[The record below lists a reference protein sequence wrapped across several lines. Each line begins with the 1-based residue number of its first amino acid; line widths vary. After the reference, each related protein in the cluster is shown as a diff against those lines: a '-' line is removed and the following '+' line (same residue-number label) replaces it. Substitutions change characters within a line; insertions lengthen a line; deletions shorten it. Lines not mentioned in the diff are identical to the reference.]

1 MDATDLT
8 TLSQGL
14 AQSAVQAAESVS
26 GVPVSAHVLAG
37 VAIAAGFI
45 MWCAGRRFVRPLY
58 ALAFALL
65 GGTLGFTGPATIGL
79 EIDPSIGMLVGG
91 VLGAILGVVMYRF
104 TMASTLGIVGGVAA
118 PMLAVAALNFSQDPG
133 LSTGTLDQADLLLQ
147 DTIQGTQQGDVAASN
162 TTLDLLSQEAGEAI
176 LGEITTAAM
185 SAAEQV
191 RSMVIEMLEGGQD
204 WFASLPGDQQVLM
217 IGVTLVGAAVGFL
230 LGFSFPGRVS
240 AVGTA
245 FVGAAIW
252 LPALVWLIR
261 LIGVEVSTTSQW
273 SPLSWLVIWVTVSVA
288 GVLLQWTSP
297 KPRADD
303 A

>member
-1 MDATDLT
+1 M
-8 TLSQGL
+8 
-14 AQSAVQAAESVS
+14 
-26 GVPVSAHVLAG
+26 
-37 VAIAAGFI
+37 I
-45 MWCAGRRFVRPLY
+45 
-58 ALAFALL
+58 ALAAMNFADA
-65 GGTLGFTGPATIGL
+65 PARTT
-79 EIDPSIGMLVGG
+79 D
-91 VLGAILGVVMYRF
+91 
-104 TMASTLGIVGGVAA
+104 
-118 PMLAVAALNFSQDPG
+118 
-133 LSTGTLDQADLLLQ
+133 TLDQADLLLQ
-147 DTIQGTQQGDVAASN
+147 DTIAGTQQGDVAASN
-162 TTLDLLSQEAGEAI
+162 STLGMLSEEASEAI
-176 LGEITTAAM
+176 LGEITSAAV

-191 RSMVIEMLEGGQD
+191 RTMVTNLLDGGRD
-204 WFASLPGDQQVLM
+204 WFADLPGDQQVLM
-217 IGVTLVGAAVGFL
+217 IGVTIVGAAVGFL

-273 SPLSWLVIWVTVSVA
+273 SPLSWLVIWVTVSMA

>member
-1 MDATDLT
+1 MDSVDLT
-8 TLSQGL
+8 TLSQTV
-14 AQSAVQAAESVS
+14 AQAGESLS
-26 GVPVSAHVLAG
+26 QVPVSAHVLAG
-37 VAIAAGFI
+37 VAIGAGFI

-58 ALAFALL
+58 ALAFAIL
-65 GGTLGFTGPATIGL
+65 GGTIGFTGPATAGI
-79 EIDPSIGMLVGG
+79 EIDPSIGMVVGG
-91 VLGAILGVVMYRF
+91 VLGAIMGVVMYRI
-104 TMASTLGIVGGVAA
+104 TMASTLGIVGGIAA
-118 PMLAVAALNFSQDPG
+118 PMVALAAMNLLQTPEITTD
-133 LSTGTLDQADLLLQ
+133 TLTQADLLLQ
-147 DTIQGTQQGDVAASN
+147 DTLEGARQGDVAASN
-162 TTLDLLSQEAGEAI
+162 TTLDLLSDETAEAI
-176 LGEITTAAM
+176 LGEITTAAV

-191 RSMVIEMLEGGQD
+191 RTMVLALID
-204 WFASLPGDQQVLM
+204 DARAWFGALPGDQQMLIVGM
-217 IGVTLVGAAVGFL
+217 TLVGTAVGFL
-230 LGFSFPGRVS
+230 LGFAFPGRVS
-240 AVGTA
+240 AVATA